1 MRVRL
6 ASLLGASML
15 LLPVLGTSAGCGT
28 KERAPYLVEVDSGF
42 DATPVGDGA
51 TFDVA
56 TDTGPLD
63 CSGGVDAGI
72 CACTEIGQ
80 KPPIVYLILDR
91 SGSMAAKDGG
101 AKTRWDLVRIALF
114 DASVGVLRKLGG
126 RIAPAVAV
134 FPAASAGADQCGAG
148 AELRAPATGAKEVY
162 DGLLSAL
169 TIVSPAGGTPTA
181 ATLRALSPRL
191 TKLAEGGRPVFVLL
205 ATDGA
210 PNCAATGCT
219 AELCTRNIEGDVTA
233 DGRKCAAPLNCCDPK
248 MTSDG
253 SPLNC
258 VDSAATVAAV
268 SALASV
274 GVKTFVF
281 GIPGTEAYAKD
292 LDALAVAGGTPRDGA
307 PVGER
312 YYAVKS
318 TTQADFV
325 AALQA
330 IAAKVVDDCVV
341 TLESAPTDPGVTNVL
356 VDGVLVPQDP
366 VDGWTWT
373 SDRTIELH
381 GKACAQIKAGLVGRL
396 QVAVGCKT
404 ITK

>member
-1 MRVRL
+1 MVRRAL
-6 ASLLGASML
+6 GLCCWAVAASATLGCS
-15 LLPVLGTSAGCGT
+15 G
-28 KERAPYLVEVDSGF
+28 KERAPFLVEP
-42 DATPVGDGA
+42 DASYDTEPPPDGSD
-51 TFDVA
+51 FDVKV
-56 TDTGPLD
+56 DTAPLD
-63 CSGGVDAGI
+63 CTGGVDAGI

-80 KPPIVYLILDR
+80 KPPVVYLVLDR
-91 SGSMAAKDGG
+91 SGSMTAKEVGSS
-101 AKTRWDLVRIALF
+101 KSRWDLVRVALF
-114 DASVGVLRKLGG
+114 DPTAGVLRKLGG
-126 RIAPAVAV
+126 RIAPALAV
-134 FPAASAGADQCGAG
+134 FPAASAGATQCSAG
-148 AELRAPATGAKEVY
+148 AELRAPSTGNKDVY
-162 DGLLSAL
+162 DELQSLLVKV
-169 TIVSPAGGTPTA
+169 TPAGGTPTA
-181 ATLRALSPRL
+181 ATLRALSANL
-191 TKLAEGGRPVFVLL
+191 TKLAADGRPVFVLL

-210 PNCAATGCT
+210 PNCATTGCT
-219 AELCTRNIEGDVTA
+219 ADRCTRNIEGDVTA
-233 DGRKCAAPLNCCDPK
+233 DGRKCSPTLNCCDPK
-248 MTSDG
+248 ATADG

-258 VDSAATVAAV
+258 VDADATVAAV
-268 SALASV
+268 TALASV

-281 GIPGTEAYAKD
+281 GVPGTEAYAKD
-292 LDALAVAGGTPRDGA
+292 LDALAVAGGTPREGA

-318 TTQADFV
+318 TTQDAFV

-404 ITK
+404 VTK